1 MQNDPKDDLINA
13 VKNIISREI
22 GQSKK
27 LDHVKNQIAACQKE
41 GYTHAKIVEFLEE
54 GGLII
59 KKQVFSNYLSRR
71 AKGKPAKKISTA
83 QMQMNEP
90 KNQSKPSGGFE
101 IGKNE
106 LSKYS

>member
-1 MQNDPKDDLINA
+1 MQNDPKNDLIDA
-13 VKNIISREI
+13 VKKVISKEI

-27 LDHVKNQIAACQKE
+27 LDQVKNQIAACQKE

-71 AKGKPAKKISTA
+71 AKKSPAKKMSTA
-83 QMQMNEP
+83 QMNELQ
-90 KNQSKPSGGFE
+90 NQSKPSSGFD
-101 IGKNE
+101 ISKNE

>member
-71 AKGKPAKKISTA
+71 AKKSPAKKMSTA
-83 QMQMNEP
+83 QMNEP
-90 KNQSKPSGGFE
+90 QNQSKPSSGFD
-101 IGKNE
+101 ISKNE

>member
-41 GYTHAKIVEFLEE
+41 GYTHAKIVELLEE

-71 AKGKPAKKISTA
+71 AKKSPAKKMSTA
-83 QMQMNEP
+83 QMNEP
-90 KNQSKPSGGFE
+90 QNQSKPNSGFD
-101 IGKNE
+101 ISKNE

>member
-71 AKGKPAKKISTA
+71 AKKSPAKKMSTA
-83 QMQMNEP
+83 QMNEP
-90 KNQSKPSGGFE
+90 QNQSKPSSGFD
-101 IGKNE
+101 ISKNG

>member
-1 MQNDPKDDLINA
+1 MRNDPKNDLIDA
-13 VKNIISREI
+13 VKNVISREI

-27 LDHVKNQIAACQKE
+27 LDHVKNHIAECQKE

-59 KKQVFSNYLSRR
+59 NKQVFSNYLSRR
-71 AKGKPAKKISTA
+71 AKSKPTKNVSTSKT
-83 QMQMNEP
+83 NEP
-90 KNQSKPSGGFE
+90 TNQSKPSGGFE
-101 IGKNE
+101 IVKND

>member
-1 MQNDPKDDLINA
+1 MQNDPKNDLIDA
-13 VKNIISREI
+13 VKKVISKEV

-27 LDHVKNQIAACQKE
+27 LDQVKNQIAACQKE

-71 AKGKPAKKISTA
+71 AKKSPAKKMSTA
-83 QMQMNEP
+83 QMNEP
-90 KNQSKPSGGFE
+90 QNQSKPSSGFD
-101 IGKNE
+101 ISKNE